1 MDTGTP
7 LWSVFVSAAL
17 LALSGAVLRVL
28 MESVRSE
35 AWKRALQVLSSAFW
49 GGLAAIFLASWLKVE
64 RSGLLAAAVLL
75 GWVGTRPCS
84 RPCSKEFPVE
94 SGPRKG
100 RKNNR

>member
-75 GWVGTRPCS
+75 GWVGYQAVLEALLKGISS
-84 RPCSKEFPVE
+84 RIGAKEGE
-94 SGPRKG
+94 K
-100 RKNNR
+100 K